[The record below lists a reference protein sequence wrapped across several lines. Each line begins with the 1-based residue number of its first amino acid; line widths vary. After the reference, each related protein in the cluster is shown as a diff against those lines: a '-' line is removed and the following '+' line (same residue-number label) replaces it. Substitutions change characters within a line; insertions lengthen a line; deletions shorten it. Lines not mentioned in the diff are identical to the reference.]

1 MSVVKMTQ
9 DVKQKIQHDSGSVHA
24 RLLTLR
30 ESRLCID
37 QRTFAGLVGISQSVL
52 SKWERGKY
60 RPPALALMK
69 IGDISAEDRLWWYE
83 QAGPKFAEKLK
94 AAQAK
99 EGKGTDPVLLLEV
112 VEAVQA
118 AIDKVK
124 QALPRMKQME
134 IVAKVYDYWRGKGQH
149 DPLYVAELVARAIEP
164 LNRKVSKL

>member
-1 MSVVKMTQ
+1 
-9 DVKQKIQHDSGSVHA
+9 
-24 RLLTLR
+24 
-30 ESRLCID
+30 
-37 QRTFAGLVGISQSVL
+37 
-52 SKWERGKY
+52 
-60 RPPALALMK
+60 MK